1 MDVHINNTCDISAKK
16 YFIETRL
23 RDIKLNQMK
32 QLNQINQP
40 KKLIAN
46 PGKESTINFESLST
60 EDQITSKK
68 EITQYYE
75 T

>member
-1 MDVHINNTCDISAKK
+1 MNAHINNTCDKSAKK

-32 QLNQINQP
+32 QLNQINQL

-46 PGKESTINFESLST
+46 KNP
-60 EDQITSKK
+60 
-68 EITQYYE
+68 
-75 T
+75 